1 MRPDPMTRNPRQ
13 LAAVPSIDPAPPYSA
28 EAEQALIGVLLVM
41 PERLPE
47 VATLVRQADFYL
59 DSHRRIWRHITEMHT
74 AGEHIDALTV
84 ADRIAQFNEDDQT
97 GGLAYV
103 AGLAGSSQPSANVAA
118 YARLISDRANR
129 RLLLARLADID
140 QLARSA
146 GSGSASERIAIA
158 TKMLADLSGEVV
170 AEVSDASLL
179 DVTPAAV
186 LDSSQTFTDELV
198 EDVLTKHGVSVVYG
212 ASNSGKTFFAI
223 DLAGAIAQGIRW
235 NDKNTR
241 KTAVLY
247 LATESPSS
255 VRNRLSAYMDHH
267 GLDMLDVFVAAKP
280 INLFESDADVS
291 RVSEEIAYIER
302 AYDVRVGLIIGDT
315 MARIAAGANEN
326 AGEDMGVVMSNA
338 DKMCRATG
346 CAFMW
351 IHHSGKD
358 EAKGARGWSGIRA
371 HIDTEIEIKD
381 ADEQGVHSAEI
392 TKQRDLAGK
401 GTRYGFRLGV
411 KRLGLNAWGNVRT
424 TCVVTPEIAP
434 DKSKGGRP
442 NESEAAIL
450 TFLRNRGAGARKSEI
465 VEGLDGILPRR
476 SAYRGIESLEKAG
489 KLFCVAGIYAAK

>member
-1 MRPDPMTRNPRQ
+1 MTRKPARQ
-13 LAAVPSIDPAPPYSA
+13 LAAVPIIDTQAPPYSQ
-28 EAEQALIGVLLVM
+28 EAEQALIGVLLQM

-47 VATLVRQADFYL
+47 VATLVRASDLYL
-59 DSHRRIWRHITEMHT
+59 GSHRRIFRHITEMAE
-74 AGEHIDALTV
+74 AGDHIDALTV
-84 ADRIAQFNEDDQT
+84 SDRIQQFNEDDQT

-103 AGLAGSSQPSANVAA
+103 AELANAALPSAKIDA
-118 YARLISDRANR
+118 YARLIADRANR
-129 RLLLARLADID
+129 RKLLASLAEIE
-140 QLARSA
+140 QIARSA
-146 GSGSASERIAIA
+146 GSGSAHERIAA
-158 TKMLADLSGEVV
+158 AARLLTDLSEHVSGAPV
-170 AEVSDASLL
+170 AESQL
-179 DVTPAAV
+179 DVMPASV
-186 LDSSQTFTDELV
+186 LDSSQVMADELV
-198 EDVLTKHGVSVVYG
+198 EDVLTLHGVSVVYG

-223 DLAGAIAQGIRW
+223 DMAGAIAQGIRW
-235 NDKNTR
+235 NEKNTR

-255 VRNRLSAYMDHH
+255 VRNRLSAYMAHH

-302 AYDVRVGLIIGDT
+302 TYDVRVGLIIGDT

-381 ADEQGVHSAEI
+381 ADDEGVHSAEI

-401 GTRYGFRLGV
+401 GTRYGFRLAV
-411 KRLGLNAWGNVRT
+411 KRIGINAWGNVRT
-424 TCVVTPEIAP
+424 TCVVIPDIAP
-434 DKSKGGRP
+434 ERSKGGRP
-442 NESEAAIL
+442 NEGEAAVMV
-450 TFLRNRGAGARKSEI
+450 FLRDKGSGARASDI
-465 VEGLDGILPRR
+465 VDGLDGVLSRA
-476 SAYRGIESLEKAG
+476 STYRAIRGLKDSG
-489 KLFCVAGIYAAK
+489 KLACVAGIYAING

>member
-1 MRPDPMTRNPRQ
+1 MTRKPARQ
-13 LAAVPSIDPAPPYSA
+13 LAAVPIIDTQAPPYSQ
-28 EAEQALIGVLLVM
+28 EAEQALIGVLLQM

-47 VATLVRQADFYL
+47 VATLVRASDLYL
-59 DSHRRIWRHITEMHT
+59 DSHRRIFRHITEMAE
-74 AGEHIDALTV
+74 AGDHIDALTV
-84 ADRIAQFNEDDQT
+84 SDRIQQFNEDDQT

-103 AGLAGSSQPSANVAA
+103 AELANAALPSAKIDA
-118 YARLISDRANR
+118 YARLIADRANR
-129 RLLLARLADID
+129 RKLLASLAEIE
-140 QLARSA
+140 QIARSA
-146 GSGSASERIAIA
+146 GSGSAHERIAA
-158 TKMLADLSGEVV
+158 AARLLTDLSEHVSGAPV
-170 AEVSDASLL
+170 AESQL
-179 DVTPAAV
+179 DVTPASV
-186 LDSSQTFTDELV
+186 LDSSQVMADELV
-198 EDVLTKHGVSVVYG
+198 EDVLTLHGVSVVYG

-223 DLAGAIAQGIRW
+223 DMAGAIAQGIRW
-235 NDKNTR
+235 NEKNTR

-255 VRNRLSAYMDHH
+255 VRNRLSAYMAHH

-302 AYDVRVGLIIGDT
+302 TYDVRVGLIIGDT

-381 ADEQGVHSAEI
+381 ADDEGVHSAEI

-401 GTRYGFRLGV
+401 GTRYGFRLAV
-411 KRLGLNAWGNVRT
+411 KRIGINAWGNVRT
-424 TCVVTPEIAP
+424 TCVVIPDIAP
-434 DKSKGGRP
+434 ERSKGGRP
-442 NESEAAIL
+442 DVAGPAIL
-450 TFLRNRGAGARKSEI
+450 LYLEQKGSGARMREI
-465 VEGLDGILPRR
+465 VEALEGKVTR
-476 SAYRGIESLEKAG
+476 SKVYEGVKRLQDSGRVSV
-489 KLFCVAGIYAAK
+489 VAGIVGVNR

>member
-1 MRPDPMTRNPRQ
+1 MTRKPRP
-13 LAAVPSIDPAPPYSA
+13 LAAVPSIDRAPPYSA

-59 DSHRRIWRHITEMHT
+59 DSHRRIWRHVTEMHA

-103 AGLAGSSQPSANVAA
+103 GGLAGSSQPSANVAA

-146 GSGSASERIAIA
+146 GSGSASERIAAA

-223 DLAGAIAQGIRW
+223 DLAASVARGTMW
-235 NDKNTR
+235 NGKNTR
-241 KTAVLY
+241 RAGVLY

-255 VRNRLSAYMDHH
+255 VRNRISAYMAHH
-267 GLDMLDVFVAAKP
+267 DIDMLDVFVAAKP
-280 INLFESDADVS
+280 INLFESDADVD
-291 RVSEEIAYIER
+291 RVVTEISYIRQTFDCEI
-302 AYDVRVGLIIGDT
+302 GLIIGDT

-326 AGEDMGVVMSNA
+326 AGEDMGVVMANA
-338 DKMCRATG
+338 DKLCRATS

-381 ADEQGVHSAEI
+381 ADDDGVHSAEI

-401 GTRYGFRLGV
+401 GTRYGFRLAV
-411 KRLGLNAWGNVRT
+411 HRLGLNQWGNVRT
-424 TCVVTPEIAP
+424 TCVVIPDIAP
-434 DKSKGGRP
+434 ERSKGGRP
-442 NESEAAIL
+442 DIAGPAIL
-450 TFLRNRGAGARKSEI
+450 LYLEQKGNGARMREI
-465 VEGLDGILPRR
+465 VDALDGKLSR
-476 SAYRGIESLEKAG
+476 SKVYEGVKRLSESG
-489 KLFCVAGIYAAK
+489 RVSIVAGIVGLNR